1 MGGMPVPGEM
11 VGDRY
16 RLDDRIAAGGM
27 GEVWQATDTVLGR
40 DVAVKTL
47 HTDRAGDPGFQT
59 RFRHEARA
67 MAVLHHPN
75 VADVFDYGESGS
87 DAYIVMA
94 RVDGEPLSHR
104 IAERG
109 RLTAAETLSI
119 IVQAGR
125 ALEAAHQAGIV
136 HRDVKPG
143 NLIIQPDD
151 TVVLVDFG
159 VARSAESSTLT
170 GAKEVV
176 GTALYIAPEQVS
188 KQVTGPAADIYAL
201 GAVAYHCL
209 AGHPPF
215 LGDNPVTVAM
225 SHLNDDPPPLPDDVP
240 QPVQALV
247 ATAMAKNPAKRFP
260 SAAAMADAAASI
272 DGVTD
277 GAAAAVTTHS
287 PFHTRPAAGTA
298 VRPASAGGDA
308 TVLAPAQP
316 PTERR
321 RGALLAGVLGLLT
334 LAAVAAVLAFANPAG
349 LLPGGPNPSTAVPG
363 SADPGGAP
371 ASAGAGATGDGS
383 GNDGGNTTRS
393 DASPAGTVRPSQSAG
408 APATSAT
415 PSRNTTPSRRPSATT
430 SRPTSTPPPEETTAG
445 TTRQTTSAPARE
457 TTAAATAATAP
468 SGRS

>member
-1 MGGMPVPGEM
+1 M

-94 RVDGEPLSHR
+94 RVDGQPLSQR

-119 IVQAGR
+119 VAQAGR

-159 VARSAESSTLT
+159 VARSAESATLT

-201 GAVAYHCL
+201 GAVAYHSL

-225 SHLNDDPPPLPDDVP
+225 SHLDDDPPPLPDDVP
-240 QPVQALV
+240 EPVQALV
-247 ATAMAKNPAKRFP
+247 ATAMAKDPARRFR
-260 SAAAMADAAASI
+260 SAGAMADAAVGL
-272 DGVTD
+272 DGGTD
-277 GAAAAVTTHS
+277 GAAAVTTHS
-287 PFHTRPAAGTA
+287 PDRTMLAADTA

-308 TVLAPAQP
+308 TVRPPARP
-316 PTERR
+316 PSQRR

-349 LLPGGPNPSTAVPG
+349 LLPGGPDPSTAVPG

-371 ASAGAGATGDGS
+371 AAPGAGATGDGS

-393 DASPAGTVRPSQSAG
+393 DASPAGTVRPTQPAG

-415 PSRNTTPSRRPSATT
+415 PTRNTTPSRRPSATT
-430 SRPTSTPPPEETTAG
+430 TRPTSSPPPVATTAA
-445 TTRQTTSAPARE
+445 TTRQTTSAPDRE
-457 TTAAATAATAP
+457 ATTAATAATAP

>member
-1 MGGMPVPGEM
+1 MI
-11 VGDRY
+11 GDRY

-27 GEVWQATDTVLGR
+27 GDVWQATDTVLGR

-47 HTDRAGDPGFQT
+47 HTERAGDPGFQT

-94 RVDGEPLSHR
+94 RVDGQPLSQR

-225 SHLNDDPPPLPDDVP
+225 SHVNDDPPPLPDDVP

-247 ATAMAKNPAKRFP
+247 ATAMAKDPAKRFP
-260 SAAAMADAAASI
+260 SAAAMADAAAGT

-277 GAAAAVTTHS
+277 GAVAAVTAHS
-287 PFHTRPAAGTA
+287 PHTGPAAGAA
-298 VRPASAGGDA
+298 VRPASAGRDT
-308 TVLAPAQP
+308 TVLSPARP

-321 RGALLAGVLGLLT
+321 QGALLAGVLGLLT

-349 LLPGGPNPSTAVPG
+349 LLPGGPNPSTTVPG
-363 SADPGGAP
+363 SADPGAPP
-371 ASAGAGATGDGS
+371 ASPGAGDAGDGS
-383 GNDGGNTTRS
+383 GNDGGNTARS
-393 DASPAGTVRPSQSAG
+393 DATPAGTVQSTQPAG
-408 APATSAT
+408 APGTSAT

-430 SRPTSTPPPEETTAG
+430 TRPTSTPPPEEITTG
-445 TTRQTTSAPARE
+445 TTRQTTSAPTRE
-457 TTAAATAATAP
+457 TTTAATAATAP

>member
-1 MGGMPVPGEM
+1 M

-94 RVDGEPLSHR
+94 RVDGQPLNQR

-119 IVQAGR
+119 IGQAGR

-143 NLIIQPDD
+143 NLIIQPDG

-159 VARSAESSTLT
+159 VARSAESPTLT
-170 GAKEVV
+170 GAREVV

-215 LGDNPVTVAM
+215 VGDNPVTVAM
-225 SHLNDDPPPLPDDVP
+225 HHLEDDPPPLPDDVP
-240 QPVQALV
+240 EPVQALV
-247 ATAMAKNPAKRFP
+247 ATAMAKDPAERFP
-260 SAAAMADAAASI
+260 SAAAM
-272 DGVTD
+272 V
-277 GAAAAVTTHS
+277 AAAAGVDGTTAGAA
-287 PFHTRPAAGTA
+287 PAVLDGTA
-298 VRPASAGGDA
+298 IRAASAGGDT
-308 TVLAPAQP
+308 TVLQPARP
-316 PTERR
+316 ATARR

-334 LAAVAAVLAFANPAG
+334 LAAVAAVLAFVNPGG
-349 LLPGGPNPSTAVPG
+349 LLPGGPNPSTVVPG
-363 SADPGGAP
+363 PSDPGGAP
-371 ASAGAGATGDGS
+371 VSPGAGGADDRS
-383 GNDGGNTTRS
+383 GNDGEGATSARPDGSRT
-393 DASPAGTVRPSQSAG
+393 GTVGPTRSAG
-408 APATSAT
+408 APATEGT
-415 PSRNTTPSRRPSATT
+415 PSRNTTPSRRPSATAT
-430 SRPTSTPPPEETTAG
+430 GTTSTPSPEGTTAG
-445 TTRQTTSAPARE
+445 TTREATSAPAQE
-457 TTAAATAATAP
+457 STTAATEATAA
-468 SGRS
+468 GG